1 MSKILYIGTF
11 ATDDPTRA
19 TMPFIAA
26 SGAIDRKHE
35 PVIVLMGEAV
45 HLLRKGVLDAIQG
58 VGFPPLEQLMK

>member
-1 MSKILYIGTF
+1 
-11 ATDDPTRA
+11 
-19 TMPFIAA
+19 MPFIAA